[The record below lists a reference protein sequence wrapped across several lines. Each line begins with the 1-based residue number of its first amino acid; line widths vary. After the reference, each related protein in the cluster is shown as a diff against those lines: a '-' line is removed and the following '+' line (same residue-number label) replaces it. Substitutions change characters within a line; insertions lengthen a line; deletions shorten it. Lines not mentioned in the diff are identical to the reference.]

1 MADESISKQ
10 PYPDNS
16 IVIHTNTDSTVQ
28 GHDISV
34 GKSMMDTPY
43 EGANATKP
51 SDNVPADRSET
62 VLNNNAASSGKQAT
76 VPLKQYEDLMSK
88 VNDLERKLGCI
99 DTVVKRELVEPL
111 MRSHLGNND
120 IRADSDNDNF
130 DSIYFF
136 DDDLDGEI
144 VDFFR
149 TFQHANRELLYALRT
164 TRELQV
170 RRRQRYRE
178 QKEREAALKKVEAT
192 RREDDKTTKVKP
204 VSKADML
211 ATLAARMLEDDTP
224 ATILQ
229 TPWETFQAHDPSTK
243 VVNTLANP
251 LELLIGEPE
260 VAFFE
265 LFDDFEREPDGQK
278 LGSRSFSAKG
288 VDDNIPTEEAPLPER
303 VLIYSK
309 ELLSILS
316 DIHKG
321 SMKADVTNSILRPF
335 KMLVYYEN
343 QIRDRAAILEA
354 KFAHTTNTGPKDDPA
369 STDNSEDKTAVN
381 SSLKVASDQAN
392 TQSYREDA
400 SPVVALLHIRCLLE
414 FLNKDIGA
422 KKKYLMSPNCRKI
435 TFSDIW
441 YLFQPGEEVIDQDN
455 KQVYR
460 VLRVSMPKHR
470 VISPFTMFHKA
481 TSADAEEKPAIIDCV
496 YIDFDGEKLGPV
508 TKPFSI
514 PRFDQEKLVKSLP
527 IYPLRMVEGADYRD
541 RLVERGR
548 MLWDVIKVK
557 PMYYNGH
564 TIDTKEEADSQVMID
579 FNEAL
584 MHARERKLEWA
595 PKVEIISTSS
605 EEKRT
610 NKSESGCRAP
620 CCRGQKVHD
629 DSYVDN
635 KQTED
640 FIKSLLPQ
648 TRGDR
653 PSLIIYPRTLRE
665 MLDSKNDPKTDELVV
680 MCYRVFGFILR
691 SQKWAQL
698 DLTYLK
704 YENEDN
710 KRSVLNAFGSLVL
723 PDGHKEMVKSLVTQ
737 HFRDKKARKMHAEKK
752 MATDA
757 RSDLIRGKG
766 EREPSVGYVFALL
779 TSTVSGQGLIIL
791 LHGAPGVGKT
801 TTAGLL
807 ISAEPN
813 PSLKQGNI
821 SDRWLPQNRGCS
833 RNLSQATISGHM
845 WLVLPIY
852 EMYNYLLSVPDTRCI
867 GDLGTTASDVQRELE
882 KNFTLA
888 SRWDCILLLD
898 EAEVFLTSRERKD
911 FIRNGLVAVF
921 LRVLEYY
928 TGILFLTTNR
938 VGDFDEAFAS
948 RIQMSLHY
956 PKLDLDKTL
965 RVFEVN
971 LKLIQEKFKLQNRNI
986 YLDER
991 GILAFAQKHF
1001 DDNNES
1007 DEKKGLQWNGRQ
1019 IRNVCQTA
1027 LAMAEY
1033 EALDH
1038 ELSADIEPSLH
1049 VHLRTDH
1056 FSTIEAAYDEFAIYL
1071 SAVYGV
1077 DLDERAGQG
1086 MTRAEAWKLKKRREK
1101 LGRVG

>member
-1 MADESISKQ
+1 MADKTTPTEHHQ
-10 PYPDNS
+10 DNNIVTDPSVDS
-16 IVIHTNTDSTVQ
+16 IVQ
-28 GHDISV
+28 GRDTSV
-34 GKSMMDTPY
+34 GKSMMDMPY
-43 EGANATKP
+43 EGANAINP
-51 SDNVPADRSET
+51 SDNVVDGSEP
-62 VLNNNAASSGKQAT
+62 VLNCNEASHGKKAT
-76 VPLKQYEDLMSK
+76 VPFEQYEDLASK
-88 VNDLERKLGCI
+88 INELERKLGHV

-111 MRSHLGNND
+111 MKPPLDGHGFWGD
-120 IRADSDNDNF
+120 FDNDDF
-130 DSIYFF
+130 DKFYLAG
-136 DDDLDGEI
+136 DLDEEL

-149 TFQHANRELLYALRT
+149 TFKHANRELLYVLRA
-164 TRELQV
+164 TREQRL
-170 RRRQRYRE
+170 RRRQHYM
-178 QKEREAALKKVEAT
+178 ERQELEAARKMAEKT
-192 RREDDKTTKVKP
+192 RLDDNTTKVKQ
-204 VSKADML
+204 VSKADLL
-211 ATLAARMLEDDTP
+211 ATLAAQMLEDGTP
-224 ATILQ
+224 ATTLR
-229 TPWETFQAHDPSTK
+229 TPWEAFEARDPSTK
-243 VVNTLANP
+243 VVDTIANP
-251 LELLIGEPE
+251 IELLIGEPE

-265 LFDDFEREPDGQK
+265 FFDNFERESDDQK
-278 LGSRSFSAKG
+278 LGPRSLSPKG
-288 VDDNIPTEEAPLPER
+288 VDDKTPSEEAPLPER

-335 KMLVYYEN
+335 KMLVYYEK
-343 QIRDRAAILEA
+343 QIRDRAAALEA
-354 KFAHTTNTGPKDDPA
+354 KFAHATNTGTEENPA
-369 STDNSEDKTAVN
+369 NTGNSEDDIAVN
-381 SSLKVASDQAN
+381 GSLAMASDQAN
-392 TQSYREDA
+392 RQSDGKDA
-400 SPVVALLHIRCLLE
+400 GPLAALLHIRCLLE
-414 FLNKDIGA
+414 FLDKDIGA
-422 KKKYLMSPNCRKI
+422 KKKHLRSTTCEKV

-455 KQVYR
+455 KQAYR
-460 VLRVSMPKHR
+460 VLRVSTPKHR

-508 TKPFSI
+508 TKSFSI
-514 PRFDQEKLVKSLP
+514 PRFDQDKPVENLP
-527 IYPLRMVEGADYRD
+527 IYPLRMVKGDDYRD
-541 RLVERGR
+541 RLIERGR

-584 MHARERKLEWA
+584 IHARERNLEWT
-595 PKVEIISTSS
+595 PKVETISASAEETRAGKIESS
-605 EEKRT
+605 
-610 NKSESGCRAP
+610 CRAA

-640 FIKSLLPQ
+640 FIKGLLSQ

-653 PSLIIYPRTLRE
+653 SPLIIYPRALRE
-665 MLDSKNDPKTDELVV
+665 MLDSKSEPKPDELVV

-710 KRSVLNAFGSLVL
+710 KRSVLNAFDSLVL

-737 HFRDKKARKMHAEKK
+737 HFRDKKARKMNTEKK
-752 MATDA
+752 VVTDA
-757 RSDLIRGKG
+757 RSDLIRGK
-766 EREPSVGYVFALL
+766 
-779 TSTVSGQGLIIL
+779 GQGLIIL

-801 TTAGLL
+801 TTAEGV
-807 ISAEPN
+807 AELFHKP
-813 PSLKQGNI
+813 LFQVT
-821 SDRWLPQNRGCS
+821 C
-833 RNLSQATISGHM
+833 
-845 WLVLPIY
+845 
-852 EMYNYLLSVPDTRCI
+852 
-867 GDLGTTASDVQRELE
+867 GDLGTTAFDVQRELE

-965 RVFEVN
+965 RVFKVN
-971 LKLIQEKFKLQNRNI
+971 LDLIEEKFKLQNRKI
-986 YLDER
+986 YFEKKSILD
-991 GILAFAQKHF
+991 FAEKHF
-1001 DDNNES
+1001 NDNNKRDDNNQR
-1007 DEKKGLQWNGRQ
+1007 EKEGLQWNGRQ

-1033 EALDH
+1033 EALN
-1038 ELSADIEPSLH
+1038 EQLSADIAPSEH

-1077 DLDERAGQG
+1077 DLEERAGQG
-1086 MTRAEAWKLKKRREK
+1086 MARAEAWKLEKRRER